1 MVRSV
6 VENAKIRKKTLK
18 NKEKEKTMAKRNR
31 FINYFSLGEL
41 ILLLG
46 SWGGIV
52 ATFYLF
58 RSGDYLSLFASLVG
72 VTALVF
78 NAKGNP
84 IGQALII
91 LFSLLYGFISYTC
104 RYYGEM
110 ITYLAMTAP
119 MAVAA
124 LVSWL
129 KNQSEGKKGEVKIN
143 SIAVK
148 EYLFAACLSLA
159 VSVAF
164 YFLLRFLNT
173 ANLLWSTISVFT
185 SFYAAYLTFRRVP
198 LFALAYA
205 ANDLVLIVLWIKAT
219 LTDRGYL
226 SVLVCF
232 FVFLINDIYGY
243 INWKKLAAAQRKKE
257 AKLSEKNFC
266 FFYIK
271 SKIVGYF
278 I

>member
-1 MVRSV
+1 
-6 VENAKIRKKTLK
+6 
-18 NKEKEKTMAKRNR
+18 MAKRNR

-84 IGQALII
+84 NGQALII

>member
-1 MVRSV
+1 
-6 VENAKIRKKTLK
+6 
-18 NKEKEKTMAKRNR
+18 MAKRNR

-46 SWGGIV
+46 SWGVIV

-78 NAKGNP
+78 NAKGHP

-164 YFLLRFLNT
+164 YFFVALFEYGEFVVEHDFRVYKFLRGV
-173 ANLLWSTISVFT
+173 S
-185 SFYAAYLTFRRVP
+185 
-198 LFALAYA
+198 
-205 ANDLVLIVLWIKAT
+205 
-219 LTDRGYL
+219 YL
-226 SVLVCF
+226 SSRAVVCPCLRGERSCAYR
-232 FVFLINDIYGY
+232 FVD
-243 INWKKLAAAQRKKE
+243 
-257 AKLSEKNFC
+257 
-266 FFYIK
+266 K
-271 SKIVGYF
+271 SHVDG
-278 I
+278 